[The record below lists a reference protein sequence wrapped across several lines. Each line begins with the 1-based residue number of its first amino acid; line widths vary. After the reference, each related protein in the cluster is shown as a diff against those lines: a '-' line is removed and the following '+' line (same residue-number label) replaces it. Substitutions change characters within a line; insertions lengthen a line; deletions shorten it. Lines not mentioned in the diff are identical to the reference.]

1 MKYDFVLSGRVTGNA
16 GYREQFAK
24 VAAFLRGRD
33 AVARVF
39 NPAELPEGRS
49 EAWYMARCLRAV
61 FRSKSV
67 LRHEGP
73 ICDDCGIMCELMALP
88 PSGGD
93 GMANPKGL
101 VSPLGGDNQHPVV
114 GGQND

>member
-1 MKYDFVLSGRVTGNA
+1 VKYDVVLSGRITGNA

-39 NPAELPEGRS
+39 NPAELPEGKP
-49 EAWYMARCLRAV
+49 EEWYMARCLRAV

-67 LRHEGP
+67 L
-73 ICDDCGIMCELMALP
+73 MLP
-88 PSGGD
+88 GWERSD
-93 GMANPKGL
+93 GARAEHATAVK
-101 VSPLGGDNQHPVV
+101 LGKVV
-114 GGQND
+114 LYF